1 MAPPVFYTSLVTVS
15 AFALWRGGTDERI
28 VAIVCLLGA
37 IATHWLISPMAERF
51 RSVESGVMIVDLF
64 VFVGFLAVA
73 LRSYRFWPL
82 WVAGLQLTTALGHLL
97 KEFNSQMV
105 PQAYGAAL
113 QFWGYPILL
122 ILAIGTW
129 RAYRRQLGECD
140 QLAP

>member
-1 MAPPVFYTSLVTVS
+1 MAPPVFYTSLVAVS
-15 AFALWRGGTDERI
+15 AFALWRGGTDERF

-37 IATHWLISPMAERF
+37 VATHLLISPTAERF
-51 RSVESGVMIVDLF
+51 RSVESGVMVVDVF
-64 VFVGFLAVA
+64 VFIGFLAVA

-82 WVAGLQLTTALGHLL
+82 WVAGLQLTTALGHLMR
-97 KEFNSQMV
+97 EFNSQLV

-129 RAYRRQLGECD
+129 RAYRRQLEEPER
-140 QLAP
+140 LAP